1 MLLTVNV
8 NNNNRNV
15 INNSKII
22 RSASLKQNVGAK
34 TAGDLKHLLDVS
46 TVEIGWSSLL
56 AREFVYL

>member
-8 NNNNRNV
+8 NNNNGNV

-22 RSASLKQNVGAK
+22 RSASSKQNVGAK

-46 TVEIGWSSLL
+46 TVEI
-56 AREFVYL
+56 V

>member
-8 NNNNRNV
+8 NNNNRNA

-46 TVEIGWSSLL
+46 TVEIG
-56 AREFVYL
+56 